1 MELISYAVDFVSYLI
16 QNLKESEIDKIKSI
30 ILFGSVARGEA
41 DKESD
46 VDLFV
51 DALDKSVEKEI
62 KKVITNFYSSIKFK
76 NYWSL
81 LGIRNE
87 LNIIV
92 DELDKWK
99 LKDSMLGNA
108 IVLYQKYSPVL
119 KEGSN
124 KVILCWENVKPNSK
138 RVMLSKRIFGYVHY
152 GKRYFGLL
160 EKFKGIKMGA
170 NVLLVDAE
178 HLNAFLEAFRS
189 FKVGVR
195 IRRVF
200 EYSI

>member
-1 MELISYAVDFVSYLI
+1 MELISYAADFVSYLI
-16 QNLKESEIDKIKSI
+16 QNLKEKDAHKIKSI

-51 DALDKSVEKEI
+51 DALDKNIEKEI
-62 KKVITNFYSSIKFK
+62 KKIIDNFYSSAKFK

-81 LGIRNE
+81 LGIKNEFNVIVGE
-87 LNIIV
+87 LN
-92 DELDKWK
+92 KWK

-108 IVLYQKYSPVL
+108 VILYQKYSPAL

-124 KVILCWENVKPNSK
+124 KVILYWGNVKPNSK
-138 RVMLSKRIFGYVHY
+138 RVMLSKKIFGYVHY
-152 GKRYFGLL
+152 GKRYLGLL
-160 EKFKGIKMGA
+160 EKFKGIKIGA
-170 NVLLVDAE
+170 NVLLIDTE
-178 HLNAFLEAFRS
+178 HLNIFLEAFHS
-189 FKVGVR
+189 FKVGIR

-200 EYSI
+200 EYS